1 MKSRTF
7 YSAIAL
13 VAGLLVLVGTAG
25 FWGLT
30 SQNPRALLTQGGQA
44 VPTAAQFVPRQAP
57 MMAALLARPDRV
69 WQLRQVLTPANR
81 RFVARQEWQALK
93 QSLETTVGWAY
104 DTDVRPWLGSE
115 VTFAVT
121 TPDLDHDETNGLQA
135 GYLAL
140 LSCRDVEAAR
150 EALHVLWQQR
160 AAQGR
165 KLIFETV
172 SGIPLIYDQAPNRV
186 SSKGLRSGQAE
197 TVGLEALTS
206 ALVGDRYVL
215 LANDPR
221 VLRQA
226 IATYQAPDVSLA
238 RAANYRTAI
247 ATLPPQRI
255 GWVYANG
262 PRLLAW
268 LGLEDSAELHLTDA
282 GEPTANF
289 LFLSLRAFSEGL
301 LGDTAIAPAP
311 GQAFAVSRPSSA
323 AMTTALDL
331 LPQSTL
337 FATTGTDLGQ
347 RLAASDRG
355 LGGVSV
361 AQRSFTALLE
371 ALSLAPDPAATELL
385 PVLQGDYTMGLLP
398 GASPTW
404 LFLTPLPV
412 GQSFSAVDEFAKT
425 QGINVSQVPLGDRL
439 LTTWTRV
446 GVTRAN
452 AQSPLSITTQVVGVH
467 TMVQGYQVLSTSLAG
482 LEQVLQTVTTP
493 SLSEQPAFVQLTE
506 QFDQPGEALA
516 YVNWPAL
523 APTLMGQFPWLRAI
537 AAAGQPLTGHI
548 GAIAVSDYGSS
559 EFLQQGSVAIRL
571 VEDP

>member
-69 WQLRQVLTPANR
+69 WQLRQLLTPANR
-81 RFVARQEWQALK
+81 RFIARQEWQALK

-226 IATYQAPDVSLA
+226 ISTYQAPDVSLA

-247 ATLPPQRI
+247 TTLPPQRI

-268 LGLEDSAELHLTDA
+268 LGLEDNAEFHLTDA

-323 AMTTALDL
+323 AMATALDL

-355 LGGVSV
+355 LGGISV

-385 PVLQGDYTMGLLP
+385 PVLQGDYTMGMLP

-467 TMVQGYQVLSTSLAG
+467 TMVQGYQVLSTSLVG

-493 SLSEQPAFVQLTE
+493 SLSEQPAFVQLTQ

-548 GAIAVSDYGSS
+548 GAIAGSDYGSS

>member
-13 VAGLLVLVGTAG
+13 VAGLLVLVGAAG

-30 SQNPRALLTQGGQA
+30 SQNPRALLTQGGQT

-69 WQLRQVLTPANR
+69 WQLRQLLTPANR

-104 DTDVRPWLGSE
+104 DADVRPWLGSE

-172 SGIPLIYDQAPNRV
+172 SGIPLIYDQAPNRA
-186 SSKGLRSGQAE
+186 SSKGLRSAKAE

-268 LGLEDSAELHLTDA
+268 LGKADQAESSLADA

-301 LGDTAIAPAP
+301 LGDTAIAAAP
-311 GQAFAVSRPSSA
+311 GQTFAVNQPHSA
-323 AMTTALDL
+323 ALTTALDL
-331 LPQSTL
+331 LPENTL
-337 FATTGTDLGQ
+337 FATTGSDLTQ
-347 RLAASDRG
+347 RVAASHRS

-361 AQRSFTALLE
+361 AQRSFRALLE
-371 ALSLAPDPAATELL
+371 SLSLSPDSASTELL
-385 PVLQGDYTMGLLP
+385 PALPGDYTMGLLP
-398 GASPTW
+398 GTTPTW
-404 LFLTPLPV
+404 LFLTPLAER
-412 GQSFSAVDEFAKT
+412 QSWSAVDEFAKT
-425 QGINVSQVPLGDRL
+425 QGINVSQVPLGDRT

-446 GVTRAN
+446 GVTRSN

-467 TMVQGYQVLSTSLAG
+467 TVVQGHQVLATSLAG
-482 LEQVLQTVTTP
+482 LEQVLQSVTTP
-493 SLSEQPAFVQLTE
+493 SLVAQPAFGQLTE
-506 QFDQPGEALA
+506 QFDQPGQALT

-523 APTLMGQFPWLRAI
+523 APTLIDQFPWLQAI

-548 GAIAVSDYGSS
+548 GAITISDYGSS
-559 EFLQQGSVAIRL
+559 ESLQQGSVAIRL

>member
-13 VAGLLVLVGTAG
+13 VAGLLVLVGVAG

-30 SQNPRALLTQGGQA
+30 SQNPRALLTQGGQT

-57 MMAALLARPDRV
+57 VMAALLARPDRV
-69 WQLRQVLTPANR
+69 WQLRQLLTPASR

-104 DTDVRPWLGSE
+104 DTDVRPWLGAE

-172 SGIPLIYDQAPNRV
+172 SGIPLIYDQAPSRP
-186 SSKGLRSGQAE
+186 SSKGLRGQAE

-215 LANDPR
+215 LANAPR

-268 LGLEDSAELHLTDA
+268 LGKEDQAELSLAEAD
-282 GEPTANF
+282 EPTANF

-301 LGDTAIAPAP
+301 LGDTAIAAAP
-311 GQAFAVSRPSSA
+311 GQTFAVNQSHSA
-323 AMTTALDL
+323 ALTTALDL
-331 LPQSTL
+331 LPESTL
-337 FATTGTDLGQ
+337 FATTGSDLAQ
-347 RLAASDRG
+347 RVAASQRS

-361 AQRSFTALLE
+361 AQRSFRALLE
-371 ALSLAPDPAATELL
+371 SLSLSVDSAITELL
-385 PVLQGDYTMGLLP
+385 PALPDDYTMGMLP
-398 GASPTW
+398 GMTPTW
-404 LFLTPLPV
+404 LFLTSLTE
-412 GQSFSAVDEFAKT
+412 GQSWSAVDEFAKT
-425 QGINVSQVPLGDRL
+425 QGINVSQVPLGDRA

-446 GVTRAN
+446 GVTRSN

-467 TMVQGYQVLSTSLAG
+467 TVVQGYQVLATSLAG
-482 LEQVLQTVTTP
+482 LEQVLQSVTTP
-493 SLSEQPAFVQLTE
+493 SLLAQPAFEQLTE
-506 QFDQPGEALA
+506 QFAQPGEALT

-523 APTLMGQFPWLRAI
+523 APTLMDQFPWLQAI

-548 GAIAVSDYGSS
+548 GAITISDYGSS
-559 EFLQQGSVAIRL
+559 ESLQQGSVAIRL

>member
-13 VAGLLVLVGTAG
+13 VAGLLVLAGVAG

-57 MMAALLARPDRV
+57 VMASLLARPDRV
-69 WQLRQVLTPANR
+69 WQLRQLLTPANR

-93 QSLETTVGWAY
+93 QTLETTVGWAY

-165 KLIFETV
+165 NLIFETV
-172 SGIPLIYDQAPNRV
+172 SGIPLIYDQAPSRP
-186 SSKGLRSGQAE
+186 SSKGLRGQAE

-226 IATYQAPDVSLA
+226 ISTYQAPDVSLA

-247 ATLPPQRI
+247 TTLPPQRI

-268 LGLEDSAELHLTDA
+268 LGLEDNAEFHLTDA

-323 AMTTALDL
+323 AMATALDL

-355 LGGVSV
+355 LGGISV

-371 ALSLAPDPAATELL
+371 SLSLSPDQAATELF
-385 PVLQGDYTMGLLP
+385 PVLQGDYTMGTLP
-398 GASPTW
+398 GTTPTW
-404 LFLTPLPV
+404 LFLVPLTE
-412 GQSFSAVDEFAKT
+412 GQSFAAVDEFAKT
-425 QGINVSQVPLGDRL
+425 QGINVSQVSLGDRL

-446 GVTRAN
+446 GVTRSN

-467 TMVQGYQVLSTSLAG
+467 TIVQGYRVLSTSLAG
-482 LEQVLQTVTTP
+482 LEQVLQSVTTP

-506 QFDQPGEALA
+506 QFDQPGESLA

-523 APTLMGQFPWLRAI
+523 APTLMGRFPWLRAI
-537 AAAGQPLTGHI
+537 TAAGQPLTGHI
-548 GAIAVSDYGSS
+548 GAIAVRDSGSS
-559 EFLQQGSVAIRL
+559 ESLQQGRVAIRF